1 MSNNGCKLYL
11 ITPEIME
18 PNVFS
23 AHLAAAIDA
32 GNVACVQL
40 RVKNASRD
48 WLARTIEILR
58 PTVQD
63 RDVAF
68 ILNDDPE
75 LAANT
80 GCDGVHVGQSDTSY
94 EKTRALVGKDAIVG
108 VTCLDSIDLAMRA
121 AEQGANYV
129 AFGAFFE
136 TKTKVSKG
144 QPSSDILTTWNTI
157 ATIPCVTIGGIKPEN
172 CATLVSAGAH
182 FLAVVSAVWDH
193 PLGPSAAI
201 KEFNQIIQSSEN

>member
-1 MSNNGCKLYL
+1 MARRFQLGRDLITHILKILHRLFCTQLLRLPCKVRQEEVKLSNNGCKLYL
-11 ITPEIME
+11 ITPEIIE

-23 AHLAAAIDA
+23 THLAAAIDA

-48 WLARTIEILR
+48 WLARTIEVLR

-80 GCDGVHVGQSDTSY
+80 GCDGVHVGQSYTSY
-94 EKTRALVGKDAIVG
+94 EKTRALVVNDAIVG
-108 VTCLDSIDLAMRA
+108 VR
-121 AEQGANYV
+121 
-129 AFGAFFE
+129 
-136 TKTKVSKG
+136 VS
-144 QPSSDILTTWNTI
+144 T
-157 ATIPCVTIGGIKPEN
+157 
-172 CATLVSAGAH
+172 
-182 FLAVVSAVWDH
+182 
-193 PLGPSAAI
+193 PLI
-201 KEFNQIIQSSEN
+201 

>member
-11 ITPEIME
+11 ITPEIIE

-23 AHLAAAIDA
+23 THLAAAIDA

-121 AEQGANYV
+121 AEQGPTMLHSV
-129 AFGAFFE
+129 
-136 TKTKVSKG
+136 
-144 QPSSDILTTWNTI
+144 
-157 ATIPCVTIGGIKPEN
+157 
-172 CATLVSAGAH
+172 H
-182 FLAVVSAVWDH
+182 FSRQKQRFLRDN
-193 PLGPSAAI
+193 PLRI
-201 KEFNQIIQSSEN
+201 F